1 MTHRWLKK
9 GLLAAVLASIT
20 PVGDGALAAQRVEVI
35 VQQTATQS
43 ASVGWLGFRSTV
55 QVLFDESGG
64 RLTGSSLR
72 VSEVFADGPADRADL
87 RPGDLLVAFN
97 GAPLAVDRF
106 QSVAQRLRPGDPV
119 AFTVL
124 RDGRRIEVTLTAEPR
139 PGVDVMVPIQL
150 QQALDASR
158 TTFVARLDSVR
169 PRIDDRADLPG
180 LELRRLWA
188 DSLQTVTVI
197 ADGGPPRIQI
207 RTPEGVHEWV
217 GTGSPVP
224 SSAPQAFSAWVY
236 RAAPE
241 QPGRQ
246 AVVATVDERRTVAAP
261 RPPSSLTP
269 PSRGAQA
276 AYGDAPT
283 SASVSMRP
291 LAPYLAGLNRVA
303 GAEFTT
309 LSGELATYFHVDQ
322 GLLVTDVADGT
333 PAFDT
338 GLVPGDV
345 IVEVGG
351 RAVSSIDGLRSAL
364 SVRTGP
370 VVLGLVRRGL
380 RVDVRLVN

>member
-1 MTHRWLKK
+1 MTRRWFKQVVV
-9 GLLAAVLASIT
+9 AAVLAAAT
-20 PVGDGALAAQRVEVI
+20 PLAGGALLAQRVEVV
-35 VQQTATQS
+35 VQQSAPQS

-55 QVLFDESGG
+55 QVVFDESGG
-64 RLTGSSLR
+64 RLTGSTLR
-72 VSEVFADGPADRADL
+72 VAEVFADGPADRSDL
-87 RPGDLLVAFN
+87 RPGDVLVEFN

-124 RDGRRIEVTLTAEPR
+124 RDGRRIELTLTAEPR
-139 PGVDVMVPIQL
+139 PSLEVMVPIQL

-169 PRIDDRADLPG
+169 PRIATGADVRG
-180 LELRRLWA
+180 IELRRLRA

-197 ADGGPPRIQI
+197 SDGGPARIQI
-207 RTPEGVHEWV
+207 RTPDGVHEWV
-217 GTGSPVP
+217 GTGPPAP

-236 RAAPE
+236 RADPE
-241 QPGRQ
+241 QPRRQ
-246 AVVATVDERRTVAAP
+246 IAIATFGEASADPAPRFPAAP
-261 RPPSSLTP
+261 PPPARNGQTAYGAAPPS
-269 PSRGAQA
+269 
-276 AYGDAPT
+276 
-283 SASVSMRP
+283 ASISMRP

-309 LSGELATYFHVDQ
+309 LSGELATYFQVTQ

-364 SVRTGP
+364 SARSGP